1 MENTKQKTVKNIS
14 FKSRAKAGLLAAMA
28 LITSGACGKSVV
40 KQEPGANVSI
50 ETEAN
55 TEKNTSNVITTT
67 TKKGNKTTTNTFV
80 TEPTNN
86 NGYVDNTTNNNY
98 VDNTT
103 NSNTNSTE
111 PKTENKTNPTT
122 NKPTTQNPTH
132 QNPTH
137 QNPTHQNPTHQNP
150 THQNPTH
157 QNPTTAKPTTQKPVQ
172 TTAKPT
178 TQKPV
183 QTTTVKATEPPTQAP
198 TPEPTQPPVS
208 YDYTL
213 ENITKSADVFNAFAE
228 SMSLEI
234 QRGSRIQIPDC
245 NGEQYWMYGS
255 SEAKVAL
262 LLLNMNKSYD
272 DGVLAKVFEGY
283 SDYDIKNGILYLY
296 RMPDIAELEEV
307 IVNWHDYTDDNETAD
322 YMNRLME
329 SAKKG
334 RETGDY
340 AEYNDTLGFFLE
352 ETINN
357 PAALLMTFG
366 YGSRIDEND
375 YNYIYNTTPE
385 GLFRTYAIQYPDEI
399 NRLIR

>member
-1 MENTKQKTVKNIS
+1 MENTKQKAAKNIS
-14 FKSRAKAGLLAAMA
+14 FKSRVKAGLLAATA
-28 LITSGACGKSVV
+28 LITSGACGRTVV

-55 TEKNTSNVITTT
+55 TEKNSSNVITTT

-150 THQNPTH
+150 TTAK
-157 QNPTTAKPTTQKPVQ
+157 PTTQKPTTQKPVQ

-272 DGVLAKVFEGY
+272 DGVLAKAFEGY
-283 SDYDIKNGILYLY
+283 SDYDIRNGILYLY

-307 IVNWHDYTDDNETAD
+307 IVNWHDYTDDYSTAE

-329 SAKKG
+329 TGKNA
-334 RETGDY
+334 RETGNLDDFNAILNSYMENPGDNY
-340 AEYNDTLGFFLE
+340 ASLV
-352 ETINN
+352 
-357 PAALLMTFG
+357 MTMG
-366 YGSRIDEND
+366 YIGGIRGNEYGSM
-375 YNYIYNTTPE
+375 TPE
-385 GLFRTYAIQYPDEI
+385 ELFGIYAGNYPDEI
-399 NRLIR
+399 RQLIR